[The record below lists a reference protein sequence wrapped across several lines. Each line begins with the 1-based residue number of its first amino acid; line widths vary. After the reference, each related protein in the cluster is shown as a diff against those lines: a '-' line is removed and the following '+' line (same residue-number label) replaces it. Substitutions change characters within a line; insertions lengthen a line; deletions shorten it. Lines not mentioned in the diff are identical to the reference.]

1 VDREIVSPA
10 IKFSAREVR
19 LLTFWNTKRAGRPMP
34 RREDFVAEELQEWI
48 GWMHLLRPVDG
59 GDDFVYEVF
68 STRSPIGS
76 QREMTGRRV
85 GEWDDQ
91 RVEAAL
97 AFYRTVM
104 REKSPISFAA
114 PERFHD
120 DFMAYRRLALPFG
133 DDTGVTHILAHLS
146 KTTMEGVPNI
156 EPIAIDLKTIAE
168 ILDQLSNHPDH
179 GRRLD
184 L

>member
-1 VDREIVSPA
+1 MEIDA
-10 IKFSAREVR
+10 RFSAPEIR
-19 LLTFWNTKRAGRPMP
+19 LLTFWNAKRAGRQMP
-34 RREDFVAEELQEWI
+34 RRADFVAEELQEWI

-85 GEWDDQ
+85 GEWDDH

-97 AFYRTVM
+97 AFYRSVM
-104 REKSPISFAA
+104 REKCPVSFTA

-120 DFMAYRRLALPFG
+120 DFMAYRRIALPFG
-133 DDTGVTHILAHLS
+133 DDAGVTHILAHLS
-146 KTTMEGVPNI
+146 ETTMAGPPNTV
-156 EPIAIDLKTIAE
+156 PIAIDFEATSGLLE
-168 ILDQLSNHPDH
+168 Q
-179 GRRLD
+179 
-184 L
+184 